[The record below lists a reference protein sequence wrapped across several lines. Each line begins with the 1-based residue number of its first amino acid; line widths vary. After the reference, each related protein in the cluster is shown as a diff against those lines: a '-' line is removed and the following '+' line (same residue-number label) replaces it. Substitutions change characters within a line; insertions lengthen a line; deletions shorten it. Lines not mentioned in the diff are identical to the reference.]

1 MRRPG
6 NSTLEAGTDRTFTVS
21 TKSTKRPKSSPSAKP
36 AAQQDDPVVASFRD
50 KREVE
55 GDLAPQTS
63 EADLQLLATQLERL
77 KQHLE
82 DLPEV
87 DATRVIQI
95 YNRLQAG
102 DYQVDANRLAEKLTA
117 LESALD
123 KP

>member
-1 MRRPG
+1 M
-6 NSTLEAGTDRTFTVS
+6 
-21 TKSTKRPKSSPSAKP
+21 
-36 AAQQDDPVVASFRD
+36 
-50 KREVE
+50 E